1 MVLLDQSLPD
11 ITGLEFYERLKAGGY
26 DLPVIMVTGLSD
38 EATVV
43 EALRAGV
50 SDFVTKSPEYLDY
63 LPKAVERVVAQ
74 ARLERRLEESE
85 EKYRSIFENAVEGIY
100 QASLDGRLLTANP
113 AMARIFGYG
122 SPEEMISAVSDT
134 TTQLW
139 VSAEERAG
147 YVRRLQEKGAIAGLE
162 TRMKRKDGSMTWV
175 SANMRALRNSDG
187 DMVALEGTLEDI
199 SERKRIEEALR
210 DSEAFSR
217 STLNSLSAQI
227 AIVDESGTILAVN
240 KTWRD
245 FAESNGGTGQKV
257 AEGANYLQVC
267 DSSTGAWSEGVAV
280 FAEGLR
286 SVLSGQREEFAFEY
300 PCHSPTERRWFVARV
315 TRFSAG
321 GLARAVVAHEDITE
335 GKQAEE
341 VRLLLASIVECSNDV
356 IFSKTLDG
364 AITSWNASARKLYGY
379 SEDEILGRH
388 VSLLVP
394 PDHTDEIPEILEK
407 VRRGETVDYH
417 ETVRITKDGRKLDV
431 SITVS
436 PIKDSEGRIAG
447 ASVIGRDITER
458 KRAEERIY
466 FQAHLLGAVGQAV
479 IATDLQGRITYWN
492 QAAEKLYGWPA
503 DEVMGRFIIEVT
515 PSEELKDR
523 AEEIMSELRAGKS
536 WSGEFLLQRRDGTLF
551 PALVTDTPVQDERRK
566 LVGIIGVST
575 DITERKRD
583 EEALRESEARHF
595 AVVNLAFDAIVT
607 MTSDGNIE
615 AFNEEAENVFGYETA
630 EVVGQP
636 VTVLMPERFREKH
649 RAGLSHY
656 LKGGASRF
664 IGQRRIELTGQRKDG
679 VEFPLELSLAEV
691 RGGGNPLFT
700 AILRD
705 ITERKRAEERLR
717 YQAFHDSLTNL
728 ANRQLFVDR
737 LERALARAER
747 LESIVAVLFMDLDNF
762 KNVNDSLGH
771 EVGDQLLVAIAER
784 FKSCLRPEDM
794 LARFGGDELVILLE
808 DVESP
813 TDAGRVAERIIEELR
828 KPFYLNGH
836 EIFTSASIGISVR
849 DSADVS
855 VNEMLRNADTAM
867 YHAKR
872 KDSGSSAMFEPAMH
886 IRILRR
892 LKLEQDLRQA
902 VARGQFKL
910 HYQPLVDIKSGG
922 IIGTE
927 ALVRWEHPE
936 RGLLSPNEFIP
947 VAEETGLIVP
957 LGKWVLAE
965 ACRQACAWRSEF
977 ATPLKMN
984 VNLSVRQFQHP
995 DLVEDVAE
1003 VLRRTALEPACLS
1016 LEITESMAMVEPER
1030 TAAMLRELRELGLRL
1045 AIDDFGTGHSS
1056 LAYLIRQFR
1065 MDILKIDRSFIGEV
1079 ANDPE
1084 YKTITSGIVGMA
1096 RSLNLEVIAEGIE
1109 TAEQYELLQ
1118 SMGCDTGQ
1126 GYFFSRPLPGEALS
1140 ALLSRNP
1147 RW

>member
-1 MVLLDQSLPD
+1 MVGTSGIKPSAKPAKDTILIVEDDRGIATLERRRLERAGYAVVCATSAKEGLGYIEQGGVKLVLLDQGLPD
-11 ITGLEFYERLKAGGY
+11 ITGLEFYERLKASGY

-74 ARLERRLEESE
+74 ARMERRLEESE
-85 EKYRSIFENAVEGIY
+85 KRFRELVEHLQVGVILTDPQSKILLGNLAALDLLDFTEKQIPGKTFLDFTWNVVREN
-100 QASLDGRLLTANP
+100 
-113 AMARIFGYG
+113 G
-122 SPEEMISAVSDT
+122 SPFHGEESPV
-134 TTQLW
+134 
-139 VSAEERAG
+139 
-147 YVRRLQEKGAIAGLE
+147 LQAIATGQPVRNVVMGL
-162 TRMKRKDGSMTWV
+162 D
-175 SANMRALRNSDG
+175 RAVLDDRVWLLVNAEPQLDAQGGVQQIICTFSDI
-187 DMVALEGTLEDI
+187 T
-199 SERKRIEEALR
+199 ERKRMEEALR

-257 AEGANYLQVC
+257 AEGTNYLQVC
-267 DSSTGAWSEGVAV
+267 DSSTGVWSEGAAV

-286 SVLSGQREEFAFEY
+286 SVLSGQREEFTFEY

-321 GLARAVVAHEDITE
+321 GLARAVIAHEDITE
-335 GKQAEE
+335 
-341 VRLLLASIVECSNDV
+341 
-356 IFSKTLDG
+356 
-364 AITSWNASARKLYGY
+364 
-379 SEDEILGRH
+379 
-388 VSLLVP
+388 
-394 PDHTDEIPEILEK
+394 
-407 VRRGETVDYH
+407 RR
-417 ETVRITKDGRKLDV
+417 
-431 SITVS
+431 
-436 PIKDSEGRIAG
+436 
-447 ASVIGRDITER
+447 
-458 KRAEERIY
+458 
-466 FQAHLLGAVGQAV
+466 
-479 IATDLQGRITYWN
+479 
-492 QAAEKLYGWPA
+492 
-503 DEVMGRFIIEVT
+503 
-515 PSEELKDR
+515 
-523 AEEIMSELRAGKS
+523 
-536 WSGEFLLQRRDGTLF
+536 
-551 PALVTDTPVQDERRK
+551 
-566 LVGIIGVST
+566 
-575 DITERKRD
+575 
-583 EEALRESEARHF
+583 
-595 AVVNLAFDAIVT
+595 
-607 MTSDGNIE
+607 
-615 AFNEEAENVFGYETA
+615 
-630 EVVGQP
+630 
-636 VTVLMPERFREKH
+636 
-649 RAGLSHY
+649 
-656 LKGGASRF
+656 
-664 IGQRRIELTGQRKDG
+664 
-679 VEFPLELSLAEV
+679 
-691 RGGGNPLFT
+691 
-700 AILRD
+700 
-705 ITERKRAEERLR
+705 RAEERLR

-737 LERALARAER
+737 LEQALARAER

-762 KNVNDSLGH
+762 KIVNDSFGH
-771 EVGDQLLVAIAER
+771 EVGDRLLVAVAER
-784 FKSCLRPEDM
+784 FKSRLRQKDT

-808 DVESP
+808 DVEGP
-813 TDAGRVAERIIEELR
+813 TDAGRMAERIIEELR

-836 EIFTSASIGISVR
+836 EILTSTSIGISLR

-855 VNEMLRNADTAM
+855 VDEMLRNADTAM

-872 KDSGSSAMFEPAMH
+872 KDSGSYAVFEPAMH

-892 LKLEQDLRQA
+892 LKLEHDLKEA

-910 HYQPLVDIKSGG
+910 HYQPLVDIKSGS

-1003 VLRRTALEPACLS
+1003 VLRQTGLEPACLS
-1016 LEITESMAMVEPER
+1016 LEITESVAMIEPER

-1056 LAYLIRQFR
+1056 LTYLIRRFR

-1084 YKTITSGIVGMA
+1084 YKVIVSGIVGIA
-1096 RSLNLEVIAEGIE
+1096 RGLNLEVVAEGIE

-1118 SMGCDTGQ
+1118 SVGCDMGQ
-1126 GYFFSRPLPGEALS
+1126 GYFFSRPLSGEALS
-1140 ALLSRNP
+1140 ALLSKNP

>member
-1 MVLLDQSLPD
+1 MVGTSGIKPSAKPAKDTILIVEDDRGIATLERRRLERAGYAVVCATSAKEGLGYIEQGGVKLVLLDQGLPD
-11 ITGLEFYERLKAGGY
+11 ITGLEFYERLKASGY

-74 ARLERRLEESE
+74 ARMERRLEESE
-85 EKYRSIFENAVEGIY
+85 KRFRELVEHLQVGVILTDPQSKILLGNLAALDLLDFTEKQIPGKTFLDFTWNVVREN
-100 QASLDGRLLTANP
+100 
-113 AMARIFGYG
+113 G
-122 SPEEMISAVSDT
+122 SPFHGEESPV
-134 TTQLW
+134 
-139 VSAEERAG
+139 
-147 YVRRLQEKGAIAGLE
+147 LQAIATGQPVRNVVMGL
-162 TRMKRKDGSMTWV
+162 D
-175 SANMRALRNSDG
+175 RAVLDDRVWLLVNAEPQLDAQGGVQQIICTFSDI
-187 DMVALEGTLEDI
+187 T
-199 SERKRIEEALR
+199 ERKRMEEALR

-257 AEGANYLQVC
+257 AEGTNYLQVC
-267 DSSTGAWSEGVAV
+267 DSSTGVWSEGAAV

-286 SVLSGQREEFAFEY
+286 SVLSGQREEFTFEY

-335 GKQAEE
+335 
-341 VRLLLASIVECSNDV
+341 
-356 IFSKTLDG
+356 
-364 AITSWNASARKLYGY
+364 
-379 SEDEILGRH
+379 
-388 VSLLVP
+388 
-394 PDHTDEIPEILEK
+394 
-407 VRRGETVDYH
+407 RR
-417 ETVRITKDGRKLDV
+417 
-431 SITVS
+431 
-436 PIKDSEGRIAG
+436 
-447 ASVIGRDITER
+447 
-458 KRAEERIY
+458 
-466 FQAHLLGAVGQAV
+466 
-479 IATDLQGRITYWN
+479 
-492 QAAEKLYGWPA
+492 
-503 DEVMGRFIIEVT
+503 
-515 PSEELKDR
+515 
-523 AEEIMSELRAGKS
+523 
-536 WSGEFLLQRRDGTLF
+536 
-551 PALVTDTPVQDERRK
+551 
-566 LVGIIGVST
+566 
-575 DITERKRD
+575 
-583 EEALRESEARHF
+583 
-595 AVVNLAFDAIVT
+595 
-607 MTSDGNIE
+607 
-615 AFNEEAENVFGYETA
+615 
-630 EVVGQP
+630 
-636 VTVLMPERFREKH
+636 
-649 RAGLSHY
+649 
-656 LKGGASRF
+656 
-664 IGQRRIELTGQRKDG
+664 
-679 VEFPLELSLAEV
+679 
-691 RGGGNPLFT
+691 
-700 AILRD
+700 
-705 ITERKRAEERLR
+705 RAEERLR

-737 LERALARAER
+737 LEQALARAER

-762 KNVNDSLGH
+762 KIVNDSFGH
-771 EVGDQLLVAIAER
+771 EVGDQLLVAVAER
-784 FKSCLRPEDM
+784 FKSCLRQKDT
-794 LARFGGDELVILLE
+794 LARFGGDELVILVE

-813 TDAGRVAERIIEELR
+813 TDAGRMAERIIEELR

-836 EIFTSASIGISVR
+836 EIFTSTSIGISLR

-855 VNEMLRNADTAM
+855 VDEMLRNADTAM

-872 KDSGSSAMFEPAMH
+872 KDSGSYAMFEPAMH

-892 LKLEQDLRQA
+892 LKLERDLKEA

-910 HYQPLVDIKSGG
+910 HYQPLVDIKSGS

-1003 VLRRTALEPACLS
+1003 VLRQTGLEPACLS
-1016 LEITESMAMVEPER
+1016 LEITESVAMIEPER

-1056 LAYLIRQFR
+1056 LTYLIRRFR

-1084 YKTITSGIVGMA
+1084 YKVIVSGIVGIA
-1096 RSLNLEVIAEGIE
+1096 RGLNLEVVAEGIE

-1118 SMGCDTGQ
+1118 SVGCDTGQ
-1126 GYFFSRPLPGEALS
+1126 GYFFSRPLSGEALS
-1140 ALLSRNP
+1140 ALLSKNP

>member
-1 MVLLDQSLPD
+1 MVEASGIKPAKDTILIVEDDSGIATLERRRLERAGYAVVCATSAKEGLGYIEQGGVKLVLLDQGLPD
-11 ITGLEFYERLKAGGY
+11 IAGLEFYERLKAGGY

-63 LPKAVERVVAQ
+63 LPKAVERVVTQ
-74 ARLERRLEESE
+74 ARMERRLEESE
-85 EKYRSIFENAVEGIY
+85 KRFRELVEHLQVGVILTDP
-100 QASLDGRLLTANP
+100 QSKILLSNP
-113 AMARIFGYG
+113 AALDLLGFTEKQIPGKTFLDFTWNVVRENG
-122 SPEEMISAVSDT
+122 SPFHDEESPV
-134 TTQLW
+134 
-139 VSAEERAG
+139 
-147 YVRRLQEKGAIAGLE
+147 LQAIATGQPVRNVVMGL
-162 TRMKRKDGSMTWV
+162 D
-175 SANMRALRNSDG
+175 RAVLDDRVWLLVNAEPQLDAQGGVQQIICTFSDI
-187 DMVALEGTLEDI
+187 T
-199 SERKRIEEALR
+199 ERKRMEEALR

-245 FAESNGGTGQKV
+245 LDESNGGTGQKV

-267 DSSTGAWSEGVAV
+267 DSSTGVWSEGAVV
-280 FAEGLR
+280 FAEELR
-286 SVLSGQREEFAFEY
+286 SVLSGQREEFTFEY

-315 TRFSAG
+315 TRFSTG

-335 GKQAEE
+335 
-341 VRLLLASIVECSNDV
+341 
-356 IFSKTLDG
+356 
-364 AITSWNASARKLYGY
+364 
-379 SEDEILGRH
+379 
-388 VSLLVP
+388 
-394 PDHTDEIPEILEK
+394 
-407 VRRGETVDYH
+407 RR
-417 ETVRITKDGRKLDV
+417 
-431 SITVS
+431 
-436 PIKDSEGRIAG
+436 
-447 ASVIGRDITER
+447 
-458 KRAEERIY
+458 
-466 FQAHLLGAVGQAV
+466 
-479 IATDLQGRITYWN
+479 
-492 QAAEKLYGWPA
+492 
-503 DEVMGRFIIEVT
+503 
-515 PSEELKDR
+515 
-523 AEEIMSELRAGKS
+523 
-536 WSGEFLLQRRDGTLF
+536 
-551 PALVTDTPVQDERRK
+551 
-566 LVGIIGVST
+566 
-575 DITERKRD
+575 
-583 EEALRESEARHF
+583 
-595 AVVNLAFDAIVT
+595 
-607 MTSDGNIE
+607 
-615 AFNEEAENVFGYETA
+615 
-630 EVVGQP
+630 
-636 VTVLMPERFREKH
+636 
-649 RAGLSHY
+649 
-656 LKGGASRF
+656 
-664 IGQRRIELTGQRKDG
+664 
-679 VEFPLELSLAEV
+679 
-691 RGGGNPLFT
+691 
-700 AILRD
+700 
-705 ITERKRAEERLR
+705 RAEERLR

-737 LERALARAER
+737 LELALARAER

-762 KNVNDSLGH
+762 KIVNDSFGH
-771 EVGDQLLVAIAER
+771 EVGDQLLVAVAER
-784 FKSCLRPEDM
+784 FKSCLRQKDT
-794 LARFGGDELVILLE
+794 LARFGGDELAILVE

-813 TDAGRVAERIIEELR
+813 TDAGRMAERIIEELR

-836 EIFTSASIGISVR
+836 EIFTSTSIGISLR

-855 VNEMLRNADTAM
+855 VDEMLRNADTAM

-872 KDSGSSAMFEPAMH
+872 KDSGSYAMFETAMH

-892 LKLEQDLRQA
+892 LKLERDLKEA

-910 HYQPLVDIKSGG
+910 HYQPLVDIKSGS

-936 RGLLSPNEFIP
+936 RGLLRPNEFIP

-1003 VLRRTALEPACLS
+1003 VLRQTGLEPACLS
-1016 LEITESMAMVEPER
+1016 LEITESVAMVEPER

-1056 LAYLIRQFR
+1056 LTYLIRRFR
-1065 MDILKIDRSFIGEV
+1065 MDILKIDRSFIGEF

-1084 YKTITSGIVGMA
+1084 YEVLVSGIVGIA
-1096 RSLNLEVIAEGIE
+1096 RGLNLEVVAEGIE

-1118 SMGCDTGQ
+1118 SVGCDTGQ
-1126 GYFFSRPLPGEALS
+1126 GYFFSRPLSGEALS
-1140 ALLSRNP
+1140 ALLSQNP